1 MTQIGITLT
10 YHDNCAKV
18 LLAQPL
24 FKLNIQT
31 IKMLSNKH
39 YVIEIKPVLNSNKHI
54 YTVWTCHN

>member
-10 YHDNCAKV
+10 YHDNGAKV

-39 YVIEIKPVLNSNKHI
+39 YVIEIKLVLNSNKHI